1 MAISTALIKELR
13 ERTGL
18 GMLECK
24 KALIAVD
31 GNIEK
36 AIEELRKSGQAK
48 AAKKAGRIAA
58 EGIIAVKV
66 SDDNTWGIMV
76 EINSETDFASRDEN
90 FTRFVENT
98 VEQAFDQRGITYD
111 QLVEKMEAERLELV
125 QKVGENISIR
135 RLTMVEGEIVNAY
148 LHGNKRIAVLTALKN
163 GDKSLAYDVA
173 LHIAATNPEVISP
186 ENMPEAIVE
195 KEKEIF
201 REQANKS
208 GKPAVI
214 VEKMVDGRIRKFLSE
229 NSLTEQAFI
238 KDPDV
243 TVGQLVEKADSTIT
257 QFVRFEVGE
266 GIEKETVDFAAE
278 VRAQA
283 NL

>member
-243 TVGQLVEKADSTIT
+243 TVGQLVKKADSTIT